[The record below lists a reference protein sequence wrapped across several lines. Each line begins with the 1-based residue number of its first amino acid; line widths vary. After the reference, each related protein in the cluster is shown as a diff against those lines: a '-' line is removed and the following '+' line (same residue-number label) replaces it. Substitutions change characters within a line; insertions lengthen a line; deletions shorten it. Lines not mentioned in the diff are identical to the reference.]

1 MSVLPLNLSKG
12 AAMNDDTSPRFV
24 SLNQTCAMTS
34 LSRTAI
40 NMRRAAG
47 TFPQPVALDGRR
59 IAFVREE
66 VEGWIRDR
74 IAAGRVRPPKCTTS
88 GAEAA

>member
-12 AAMNDDTSPRFV
+12 AAMSDTSPRFV

-59 IAFVREE
+59 IAFIRDE

-74 IAAGRVRPPKCTTS
+74 IAAGRVRPPKSPTS

>member
-1 MSVLPLNLSKG
+1 
-12 AAMNDDTSPRFV
+12 MNDNSPKLV
-24 SLNQTCAMTS
+24 SLNQVCHMTS

-47 TFPQPVALDGRR
+47 TFPHPVPLDGRR
-59 IAFVREE
+59 IAFVRDE

-74 IAAGRVRPPKCTTS
+74 IAAGRVRPPKSPTS
-88 GAEAA
+88 SAEAA